1 MPRRVGLSR
10 SAPPGRLL
18 PSWRR
23 RLSGLKVKRLVWT
36 IVFLGITLAAIV
48 MEVVAGVWHPAGTIP
63 WTEYISQYVPWP
75 VQLAAYVTLAV
86 WLPFHFWRADAKR
99 KAAYREG
106 YRAAQSEQVRLLR
119 QMREEGHADGYLKAL
134 QDHDVPIPQG
144 VDLLPEVSVQR
155 GGIKFGPPDGH

>member
-63 WTEYISQYVPWP
+63 WTEYISQYGPCR
-75 VQLAAYVTLAV
+75 VQLAPSVPLAV
-86 WLPFHFWRADAKR
+86 WLPFPFGRPDAR
-99 KAAYREG
+99 LKAAYREATG
-106 YRAAQSEQVRLLR
+106 PHRAS
-119 QMREEGHADGYLKAL
+119 
-134 QDHDVPIPQG
+134 
-144 VDLLPEVSVQR
+144 
-155 GGIKFGPPDGH
+155 